1 MELSDMFWSASIEE
15 LKKGY
20 VEEENYFICL
30 LCGKE
35 IEKGM
40 VYSFQDNLYEAERY
54 MRIHIG
60 KTHQSVFDY
69 LIDMDRKLTGITD
82 HQKSLLRLFYQ
93 GKSDKEIQKDLDI
106 GSTSTIRHHRFA
118 LKEKERQARNFLAM
132 MELLKEKD
140 KHAPAFV
147 PVHQSATM
155 VDDRYNIT
163 DDERAKIVEKFFP
176 DGVENGLAK
185 FPPKEKQRL
194 VILREIA
201 QQLNDNHKYS
211 EKEVNQKLEHYYK
224 DYVLIRR
231 YLIDYGLL
239 DRKQDGSQYWVKQP

>member
-1 MELSDMFWSASIEE
+1 MELSDMFWNASIEE

-20 VEEENYFICL
+20 IEEKNHFTCL

-35 IEKGM
+35 IEKGL
-40 VYSFQDNLYEAERY
+40 VYSFQDHLYEAERY
-54 MRIHIG
+54 MRIHIES
-60 KTHQSVFDY
+60 THQSVFDY
-69 LIDMDRKLTGITD
+69 LIEMDRKLTGITD
-82 HQKSLLRLFYQ
+82 HQKNLLRLFYQ
-93 GKSDKEIQKDLDI
+93 GKSDKEIQEELNI

-140 KHAPAFV
+140 KHAPAFI
-147 PVHQSATM
+147 PIHQSATM

-163 DDERAKIVEKFFP
+163 DVERAKIVDKFFP
-176 DGVENGLAK
+176 NGVENGLAK

-201 QQLNDNHKYS
+201 QQLDDNHKYT
-211 EKEVNQKLEHYYK
+211 EKEMNQKLEHYYK
-224 DYVLIRR
+224 DYVLVRR

-239 DRKQDGSQYWVKQP
+239 NRKQDGSQYWVKQN

>member
-1 MELSDMFWSASIEE
+1 MELSDIFWNASIEE
-15 LKKGY
+15 LKKGF
-20 VEEENYFICL
+20 VEGENLFTCL
-30 LCGKE
+30 LCGKD

-54 MRIHIG
+54 MRIHIE
-60 KTHQSVFDY
+60 KKHQSVFDY
-69 LIDMDRKLTGITD
+69 LIEMDRKLTGITD

-93 GKSDKEIQKDLDI
+93 GKSDKEIQKELDI
-106 GSTSTIRHHRFA
+106 GSTSTIRHHRFS

-163 DDERAKIVEKFFP
+163 EDERTKIVDKFFP
-176 DGVENGLAK
+176 DGVENGLTK
-185 FPPKEKQRL
+185 FPAKEKQRL
-194 VILREIA
+194 VILKEIA
-201 QQLNDNHKYS
+201 QQLDDNHKYT
-211 EKEVNQKLEHYYK
+211 EKEMNQKLEHYYK
-224 DYVLIRR
+224 DYVLVRR

-239 DRKQDGSQYWVKQP
+239 DRKQDGSQYWVKQQ